1 MIEMVL
7 IYIGIY
13 GGSTIRKISCVK
25 KKGKKIRKQQV
36 VELNNEKVNDSR
48 NCFLGSSSSG
58 KLQLENINNKHHKLR
73 KITIG
78 C

>member
-1 MIEMVL
+1 MGAAQYEKSVA
-7 IYIGIY
+7 
-13 GGSTIRKISCVK
+13 SK
-25 KKGKKIRKQQV
+25 KKEKKIRKQQV

>member
-1 MIEMVL
+1 MGAAQYEKSVA
-7 IYIGIY
+7 
-13 GGSTIRKISCVK
+13 SKK

-58 KLQLENINNKHHKLR
+58 KLQLENIYNKHHKLR